1 MDKTL
6 QMSSLKEGGVDQIS
20 RSLFGMILI
29 KNQILTTLI
38 VDQNSQR
45 CNVHCKSI
53 QGPPP
58 LIHTFIDM
66 HVKLESL
73 LAYPEIHS
81 LYDFKKTLNF
91 TICFYGQERK
101 PRSEATK

>member
-1 MDKTL
+1 MVEISDFSRESFGNDPHKEPDPNNSNRRSKFSTL
-6 QMSSLKEGGVDQIS
+6 QRALQKYS
-20 RSLFGMILI
+20 RS
-29 KNQILTTLI
+29 
-38 VDQNSQR
+38 
-45 CNVHCKSI
+45 
-53 QGPPP
+53 P

-81 LYDFKKTLNF
+81 LNDFKKTLNF